1 MDQHQ
6 PAALTF
12 AGSDSGG
19 NAGIQ
24 ADIRAFH
31 VFGLHACTVVTALT
45 AQNPYGVRAVMVP
58 EPAFV
63 AQQLDA
69 VLEEYA
75 IAAAKTGMLANAG
88 VVEAVADG
96 FKRHPGIR
104 LVVDPVMIATS
115 GAKLLEDDAIGAM
128 CSRMLPL
135 AALATPNLPEASVIL
150 GRDVRTRADMESAA
164 REIHA
169 RFGCAALVKG
179 GHRAENVA
187 ADVLFDGDR
196 AIWLS
201 TPAVE
206 APLSTHGTGCS
217 LSAAIAASL
226 AKGRSLP
233 EAVAEGKAYVYEAI
247 RAGVRVGARATV
259 LGTPRGPVDPDCVAW
274 AWPEPSPRGK
284 HGLC

>member
-1 MDQHQ
+1 MDRHQ
-6 PAALTF
+6 LAVLTV

-45 AQNPYGVRAVMVP
+45 AQNPYGVRAVMTP

-63 AQQLDA
+63 ARQLDA

-88 VVEAVADG
+88 VIEAVADG
-96 FKRHPGIR
+96 FKRQPGLR
-104 LVVDPVMIATS
+104 LVVDPVMVATS

-150 GRDVRTRADMESAA
+150 GRDVRTMEDMESAA

-179 GHRAENVA
+179 GHHADNVA
-187 ADVLFDGDR
+187 SDVLFDGDR

-226 AKGRSLP
+226 AKGRPLP

-247 RAGVRVGARATV
+247 RTGVRVGARATV
-259 LGTPRGPVDPDCVAW
+259 LGTPSGPVDPACVTLGRAT
-274 AWPEPSPRGK
+274 S
-284 HGLC
+284 L

>member
-1 MDQHQ
+1 MDRHQ
-6 PAALTF
+6 LAVLTV

-31 VFGLHACTVVTALT
+31 VFGLHVCTVVTALT
-45 AQNPYGVRAVMVP
+45 AQNPYGVRAVMTP

-63 AQQLDA
+63 ARQLDA

-88 VVEAVADG
+88 VIEAVADG
-96 FKRHPGIR
+96 FKRHPGLR
-104 LVVDPVMIATS
+104 LVVDPVMVATS

-150 GRDVRTRADMESAA
+150 GHDVRTMEDMESAA

-179 GHRAENVA
+179 GHHAENVA
-187 ADVLFDGDR
+187 SDVLFDGDR

-226 AKGRSLP
+226 AKGRPLP

-247 RAGVRVGARATV
+247 RTGVRVGARATV
-259 LGTPRGPVDPDCVAW
+259 LGTPSGPVDPACVTLGRAT
-274 AWPEPSPRGK
+274 S
-284 HGLC
+284 L